1 MTASNN
7 AWSAGGGGAC
17 DQADQQRWTV
27 RQGSGQLCTWRSAR
41 GQDGGLERG
50 GEELVGAGGEVAG
63 GWGSPFSP
71 HSRRLGE
78 RERGSSRDGDGG
90 RRPTDPLGGRLAF
103 RPPAETE
110 GTADQRP
117 MPADSA
123 GGAHLEIGP
132 DQVPLDRRASPR

>member
-7 AWSAGGGGAC
+7 AWSAGGGAG
-17 DQADQQRWTV
+17 DQAAQQRGTG
-27 RQGSGQLCTWRSAR
+27 RQGSSQLCTWRSAR

-78 RERGSSRDGDGG
+78 GEWGSSRDGDGG
-90 RRPTDPLGGRLAF
+90 RRHTDPLGGMLAV

-110 GTADQRP
+110 
-117 MPADSA
+117 
-123 GGAHLEIGP
+123 
-132 DQVPLDRRASPR
+132 